1 LQDARET
8 IEVINMP
15 IQSRPGFTPPGF
27 SPPPTPMPAAYSVPI
42 GESIMDVNKPVSQ
55 TVQPQPQVQPV
66 MTQGLPDNFFGFLML
81 MMGL

>member
-1 LQDARET
+1 MAFT
-8 IEVINMP
+8 IYGT
-15 IQSRPGFTPPGF
+15 QTGAGAQYT
-27 SPPPTPMPAAYSVPI
+27 PTPIPAAYSVPI